1 MAAQIS
7 KKRKVRVCQSVTV
20 CHRVHGPADA
30 IRVTPAPSTA
40 APVRPVGSPGNQG
53 VGMYPVLVSIRAGG
67 RAGGRWLGPEFAIR
81 MTAASSAAAD
91 VRGRG
96 AVVSGRIAVDI
107 DEM

>member
-1 MAAQIS
+1 
-7 KKRKVRVCQSVTV
+7 
-20 CHRVHGPADA
+20 
-30 IRVTPAPSTA
+30 
-40 APVRPVGSPGNQG
+40 
-53 VGMYPVLVSIRAGG
+53 
-67 RAGGRWLGPEFAIR
+67 